1 MSSKEK
7 KILGVI
13 PARYD
18 SSRLPGK
25 PLADILGKTMI
36 RRVYERASRS
46 NMLDS
51 LIVAT
56 DDKRIYDEVV
66 SFGGE
71 CVLTRNGHTSGTSRL
86 CEVMSKLPEYDFY
99 INIQGDQP
107 FIAKETVDEI
117 CTATLSMK
125 GDSSVMTLVAE
136 LKEDEEDDISIPKV
150 VVKKDGEAIYF
161 SRFPIPFNTS
171 LGKFDSSIY
180 LKHLGVYGFTKKSLE
195 KIKNFEVSY
204 LEEAESL
211 EQLTWIY
218 EGISIYTKKGSDKN
232 KISVDTK
239 LDLEIAIE
247 IAEKEND
254 QQG

>member
-107 FIAKETVDEI
+107 FIAKETVD
-117 CTATLSMK
+117 
-125 GDSSVMTLVAE
+125 
-136 LKEDEEDDISIPKV
+136 
-150 VVKKDGEAIYF
+150 

-171 LGKFDSSIY
+171 LGKSDSSIY

-218 EGISIYTKKGSDKN
+218 EGI
-232 KISVDTK
+232 
-239 LDLEIAIE
+239 
-247 IAEKEND
+247 
-254 QQG
+254 